1 MYITRMSILKKI
13 LLSLGVVAA
22 AEIPAAA
29 AEPDFA
35 HPRQVLSKAYATL
48 AATDGDG
55 DAGPRRVQALLE
67 ICTAARS
74 IDPDSV
80 FGLMDTS
87 AKLAAKENNVA
98 ARSLMQLVEA
108 RLTASAYEDNRWQ
121 YDRIDTP
128 ADPLPADPR
137 EWNGKQ
143 WRNRICA
150 LTSEAYATAKGCDTP
165 LKDYAD
171 AVEADARTLLYFP
184 TVADFVAV
192 EAVELCS
199 NVGEK
204 QTAGKLVEER
214 IAASAEGTAPWYYW
228 SVRALDNGPGAD
240 KRLYDFYV
248 ARQADEYARI
258 ALERYVRSSMWR
270 VAEEPES
277 EEVCGKES
285 KRQKMHLQ
293 LVEMIEYSLERFPGY
308 WNNNELRNML
318 AELKRPTAKVE
329 YPRLVC
335 PGRPFDVRVNASY
348 AGEAG
353 AEFYRVSPSMLASG
367 RRIEFGGMRPASD
380 IRFAAGREE
389 PFAEAVRQVTLKAP
403 GVYLVNTF
411 VDKSG
416 SDYGFLDYNTVVCT
430 PYVPVAFTGCKEQ
443 VVVMADFVSG
453 KPVEGVRVMASR
465 KIGAAP
471 TPMGTTN
478 ASGIARFKTSTD
490 NNYQLSAITPDGQS
504 LFFGNKI
511 SLRSPWRGI
520 QGAEDRSISASIMP
534 ARAIYHPGDT
544 LEWALVADSY
554 DRAQGRRVVAA
565 RLQVEVALFD
575 ANSQPVDTINIVTDA
590 FGRAFGSFAIPEE
603 GLTGDY
609 DIVASVGDKRVGD
622 ESVMVSDFRM
632 PTFEVKV
639 ESTFRDKP
647 ERGDVTIEGVATTYS
662 GMPVAGARVEATIS
676 EALRWRWWQPAAP
689 VGTVEVQTDAA
700 GRFCATVPAKM
711 LESHDNHDFTAKI
724 LVTAATAESAAAECS
739 FTTGRPYLIVVNATG
754 YIKATDKTVL
764 PVKVYGADGKPADI
778 SLTWTLTEKGSKNIV
793 ARGRCKSGNPMADLD
808 QVHGGYYRLNVEA
821 EDASLADKATSADFF
836 TLYNVG
842 LNSLPADLPLLVE
855 CDRITSDENGHAA
868 VQYGVAHSNTWV
880 YAGLCVGDEIVEV
893 EAQKRGKGFRH
904 LTLDLPGKVDNG
916 KLVMFAIADGHIT
929 AYHVDVVRKPAAEL
943 EVMAESFRDRLV
955 PGEKE
960 HWIFRVRRADGEPA
974 DAAMVATLYNEA
986 LDDLAMLSWPSRFAL
1001 PQRYPCMQLDN
1012 IPDGEAVNSAS
1023 ADVKMLKTDMLRVPQ
1038 LKYWQNRVYIR
1049 GARMMK
1055 MSAMATGAVVN
1066 DMAAVKEEAEADV
1079 LEEVAGRA
1087 YGVAESGDAEAKEA
1101 VQPEPFDYREAEV
1114 LQAFWRPELTTDA
1127 DGMVTIDFDVPNA
1140 NTTWGFE
1147 ALAWT
1152 EDMKAGNI
1160 VRSILANKPVMVQ
1173 PNLPRFLRSGDKA
1186 TVPATVYNNS
1196 DTAATVRVVVELF
1209 DPATMAAISATDRS
1223 AYIEPSASATVDI
1236 DIEAPDNAA
1245 AVGYRVRAYMGQYS
1259 DGEQSLIPVES
1270 AECDVVESTPFYL
1283 NPGDKAISVKI
1294 PKDKNGRYTLQYCQN
1309 PSWSIVKALPGLV
1322 TYDPTTT
1329 PGAVNAIFA
1338 AATARGIVERTP
1350 AVAEAISAWGDKDLT
1365 SRLAQN
1371 DALKIASLKSTP
1383 WVQAAQSDS
1392 ERMARL
1398 ALLLDGK
1405 QCADNI
1411 DKAVKV
1417 LKSLQDGNGGFRWG
1431 KWSDEASLWPTMTAA
1446 HDLGLLRMA
1455 GYLPADAGLDGMM
1468 RCALAYIDK
1477 EIERNAY
1484 DKKVRPDMSYAVVRS
1499 MWRDVEPSAFGVK
1512 VVNATIQDCINSWR
1526 KTSTAG
1532 KANMAI
1538 LLSLYGRTGVAR
1550 EIISSVDEFA
1560 VATPAQ
1566 GVSFPSVNDIA
1577 QYAPLLMAYGKV
1589 QPASNLIDGMR
1600 QWLVIREQT
1609 TVGLGT
1615 YDATQ
1620 LISAILNSGTP
1631 WHTDNAIATVK
1642 LAGKAVDLGGA
1653 CAWGGEATV
1662 ALPASAA
1669 GRTLTVEPGATVPSY
1684 GAVISSYRANPT
1696 EVKAASCEAISIEKR
1711 LMTVTGDST
1720 ATYAD
1725 RVALGQRVRVVLTL
1739 HVERDMQY
1747 VTLVDNRAAGL
1758 EPLDQLPGYVSSG
1771 GARFY
1776 RENRDAAT
1784 NLFISYLPKG
1794 VYQISYDCVANTA
1807 GTFAAGLATV
1817 QSALAPAL
1825 TAHSA
1830 GAVLEIA
1837 R

>member
-1 MYITRMSILKKI
+1 MSILKKI

-22 AEIPAAA
+22 AEIPAPA

-48 AATDGDG
+48 ASTEGDA
-55 DAGPRRVQALLE
+55 DAGPRRVRALLE

-80 FGLMDTS
+80 FGLMGTS
-87 AKLAAKENNVA
+87 AELAEKEKSVP
-98 ARSLMQLVEA
+98 ARSLMQLIEA
-108 RLTASAYEDNRWQ
+108 RLAAGAYQNNRWR
-121 YDRIDTP
+121 YDQIDIP
-128 ADPLPADPR
+128 AEPLPADPR
-137 EWNGKQ
+137 EWSGLQ
-143 WRNRICA
+143 WRGQIAA
-150 LTSEAYATAKGCDTP
+150 LSGQAYATAQTCNTP

-192 EAVELCS
+192 EAVALYNIIDDKAKADKVTE
-199 NVGEK
+199 G
-204 QTAGKLVEER
+204 R
-214 IAASAEGTAPWYYW
+214 IAAAAEGTAPWYYW
-228 SVRALDNGPGAD
+228 SVRALESGPDSG
-240 KRLYDFYV
+240 KRLYDFYT
-248 ARQADEYARI
+248 AHQADEYARI
-258 ALERYVRSSMWR
+258 ALERYVRSAMWT
-270 VAEEPES
+270 AEEEPV
-277 EEVCGKES
+277 EENSAAKEDAA
-285 KRQKMHLQ
+285 KEEKAEKLHRK
-293 LVEMIEYSLERFPGY
+293 LVEMLEYSLERFPGY

-318 AELKRPTAKVE
+318 AELKRPKATVE
-329 YPRLVC
+329 YPRIVC
-335 PGRPFDVRVNASY
+335 PGRPFDVNVSASY

-353 AEFYRVSPSMLASG
+353 AEFYHVTPAMLASG
-367 RRIEFGGMRPASD
+367 RRIEFGRLRPSAAA
-380 IRFAAGREE
+380 RFTTGREDYS
-389 PFAEAVRQVTLKAP
+389 AIQTRQVTLNNP

-411 VDKSG
+411 VDKDDR
-416 SDYGFLDYNTVVCT
+416 DYGFLDYNSMVCT

-465 KIGAAP
+465 RTGAAP

-490 NNYQLSAITPDGQS
+490 QNYQLSAITPEGQS

-511 SLRSPWRGI
+511 SLRSPWRGR
-520 QGAEDRSISASIMP
+520 QGVDDRNISVSIMP

-554 DRAQGRRVVAA
+554 DKTERRRTVAA
-565 RLQVEVALFD
+565 RLRMEVTLHD

-590 FGRAFGSFAIPEE
+590 FGRAFGSFAIPKE

-609 DIVASVGDKRVGD
+609 SIVAGAGGKSVGSED
-622 ESVMVSDFRM
+622 VMVSDFRM

-647 ERGDVTIEGVATTYS
+647 KRGDVTIEGVATTYS

-676 EALRWRWWQPAAP
+676 EALRWRWWQSAAP
-689 VGTVEVQTDAA
+689 VGTVEAQTDAT
-700 GRFCATVPAKM
+700 GRFSATVPAEM
-711 LESHDNHDFTAKI
+711 LESHDVHDFTAKL
-724 LVTAATAESAAAECS
+724 LVTATTAESATAECS
-739 FTTGRPYLIVVNATG
+739 FTTGRPYLIVVDATG
-754 YIKATDKTVL
+754 YIKATGKTLL

-778 SLTWTLTEKGSKNIV
+778 ALTWALTEKGSKNTV
-793 ARGRCKSGNPMADLD
+793 ARGRCMSGNPVADLD
-808 QVHGGYYRLNVEA
+808 QVHGGYYRLTVEA
-821 EDASLADKATSADFF
+821 EDAALADKAVSADFF
-836 TLYNVG
+836 TLYNIE

-855 CDRITSDENGHAA
+855 SDRITADENGRAA
-868 VQYGVAHSNTWV
+868 VQYGVAHSSTWV
-880 YAGLCVGDEIVEV
+880 YAGLCVGEEIVEV

-916 KLVMFAIADGHIT
+916 KLVMFAISDGHIT
-929 AYHVDVVRKPAAEL
+929 SYYVDVVRKHVAEL
-943 EVMAESFRDRLV
+943 EISAESFRDRLV

-960 HWIFRVRRADGEPA
+960 HWTFRVKGAGGEPA
-974 DAAMVATLYNEA
+974 DAAMVATLYNQA

-1001 PQRYPCMQLDN
+1001 PQQYPAMQLETLPEGDVKN
-1012 IPDGEAVNSAS
+1012 YAT
-1023 ADVKMLKTDMLRVPQ
+1023 ADVKRLKTEMLRVPG
-1038 LKYWQNRVYIR
+1038 LKYWQSQIYIR
-1049 GARMMK
+1049 GSRMMK
-1055 MSAMATGAVVN
+1055 MSAMATGAVMN
-1066 DMAAVKEEAEADV
+1066 DMAVMEEAEEESAD
-1079 LEEVAGRA
+1079 L
-1087 YGVAESGDAEAKEA
+1087 AEARYDTASIKDEEAKEA
-1101 VQPEPFDYREAEV
+1101 GQHEPFDYREAEV
-1114 LQAFWRPELTTDA
+1114 PQAFWRPDLTTDA
-1127 DGMVTIDFDVPNA
+1127 EGRVTIDFDVPNA
-1140 NTTWGFE
+1140 NTTWSLE

-1152 EDMKAGNI
+1152 EDMKSGNFI
-1160 VRSILANKPVMVQ
+1160 RSILANKPVMVQ
-1173 PNLPRFLRSGDKA
+1173 PNLPRFLRAGDKA

-1196 DTAATVRVVVELF
+1196 DTAATVQMVVELF
-1209 DPATMAAISATDRS
+1209 DPSTMQVTTTSESSAR
-1223 AYIEPSASATVDI
+1223 IEPAASATAAI
-1236 DIEAPDNAA
+1236 AIEAPADAA

-1270 AECDVVESTPFYL
+1270 AECDVVESVPFYL
-1283 NPGDKAISVKI
+1283 NPGDKSISVKI

-1350 AVAEAISAWGDKDLT
+1350 AVSDAIAAWGDKDLT

-1371 DALKIASLKSTP
+1371 DALKIATLKATP

-1398 ALLLDGK
+1398 SLLLDGK
-1405 QCADNI
+1405 MCKENI

-1417 LKSLQDGNGGFRWG
+1417 LKSLQEGNGGFRWG
-1431 KWSDEASLWPTMTAA
+1431 TWSDEASLWPTMTAA

-1455 GYLPADAGLDGMM
+1455 GYLPAGSGLDGMM
-1468 RCALAYIDK
+1468 RRALAYIDK
-1477 EIERNAY
+1477 ELEDNAY
-1484 DKKVRPDMSYAVVRS
+1484 DKKIHPDMGYAVVRS
-1499 MWRDVEPSAFGVK
+1499 MWPDVEPSAFGRK
-1512 VVNATIQDCINSWR
+1512 VINATIRDCIESWR
-1526 KTSTAG
+1526 KASTAS

-1538 LLSLYGRTGVAR
+1538 LLSLYKHESVAR
-1550 EIISSVDEFA
+1550 EIIGSVDEFA
-1560 VATPAQ
+1560 VSTPAQ
-1566 GVSFPSVNDIA
+1566 GVSFPSVSDIE

-1589 QPASNLIDGMR
+1589 KPTSKLIDGMR
-1600 QWLVIREQT
+1600 QWLVIREQA
-1609 TVGLGT
+1609 TVGLGAC
-1615 YDATQ
+1615 DATQ
-1620 LISAILNSGTP
+1620 LIAAILNSGTP
-1631 WHTDNAIATVK
+1631 WHTDNAPAAVK
-1642 LAGKAVDLGGA
+1642 LAGKAVDLGDA

-1662 ALPASAA
+1662 ALPSAA
-1669 GRTLTVEPGATVPSY
+1669 AGKTLTVEPGANVPSY
-1684 GAVISSYRANPT
+1684 GAVISSYRAKPSD
-1696 EVKAASCEAISIEKR
+1696 VKAASCEAISIEKR
-1711 LMTVTGDST
+1711 LMTVSGDST
-1720 ATYAD
+1720 ARYAD
-1725 RVALGQRVRVVLTL
+1725 RVDLGQRVRVVLTL

-1747 VTLVDNRAAGL
+1747 VTVVDNRAAGL
-1758 EPLDQLPGYVSSG
+1758 EPIDQLPGYVTGG

-1807 GTFAAGLATV
+1807 GTFAAGLASV

-1830 GAVLEIA
+1830 GAELEVA
-1837 R
+1837 GR